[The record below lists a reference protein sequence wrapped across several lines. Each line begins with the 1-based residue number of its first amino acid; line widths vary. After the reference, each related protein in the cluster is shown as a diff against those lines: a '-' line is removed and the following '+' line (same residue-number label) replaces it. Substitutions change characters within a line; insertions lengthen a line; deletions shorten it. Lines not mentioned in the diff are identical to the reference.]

1 MRWWGWLVD
10 LCLVAGCAAIAASLT
25 QDANWDQLQYHYWY
39 PWQLFHG
46 GFTDPDLYGGR
57 FQNPLA
63 QVPFYLIVNALAP
76 QAAQAALGAIAGIAV
91 VLTRRIATWVLPY
104 DGAWLLST
112 STLAAVLGAVGA
124 AFRSELGTS
133 YADVWLAALLLGGLL
148 LTLREQPLLAGLL
161 AGAAVGLKYT
171 SAPFALAMVAA
182 VLVIRW
188 RSVLWW
194 LLGAVLGALITGGWW
209 AWSLWRTYESPV
221 FPFWNSFFASPW
233 YPADNLTDERYG
245 VMGWQGWL
253 RWPYEM
259 ATGEAKVL
267 DLAVRDPRWLLLAAG
282 LLLLVAGARRLGRPA
297 WAVVVFTLVGVMAWL
312 AVFGVIRYAIPAEL
326 LTGVLIVLA
335 LSLWLSPQT
344 TFVLCLIVAVGAG
357 LWTQSAQS
365 RRVEWG
371 GRWYA
376 VEPGAFDRVSPG
388 DVVLV
393 DGQYPS
399 TFLLPQRLPA
409 DVPVHVVQKD
419 FIGTPLQG
427 WLEQQLTGRIWV
439 VTGRPPSQVDPAIG
453 TIGYEECTR
462 IRSNVVDRWL
472 CPVTR

>member
-1 MRWWGWLVD
+1 
-10 LCLVAGCAAIAASLT
+10 
-25 QDANWDQLQYHYWY
+25 
-39 PWQLFHG
+39 
-46 GFTDPDLYGGR
+46 
-57 FQNPLA
+57 
-63 QVPFYLIVNALAP
+63 
-76 QAAQAALGAIAGIAV
+76 
-91 VLTRRIATWVLPY
+91 
-104 DGAWLLST
+104 
-112 STLAAVLGAVGA
+112 
-124 AFRSELGTS
+124 
-133 YADVWLAALLLGGLL
+133 
-148 LTLREQPLLAGLL
+148 
-161 AGAAVGLKYT
+161 
-171 SAPFALAMVAA
+171 
-182 VLVIRW
+182 
-188 RSVLWW
+188 
-194 LLGAVLGALITGGWW
+194 
-209 AWSLWRTYESPV
+209 
-221 FPFWNSFFASPW
+221 
-233 YPADNLTDERYG
+233 
-245 VMGWQGWL
+245 
-253 RWPYEM
+253 
-259 ATGEAKVL
+259 
-267 DLAVRDPRWLLLAAG
+267 
-282 LLLLVAGARRLGRPA
+282 
-297 WAVVVFTLVGVMAWL
+297 VFTLVGVMAWL